1 MKKYVFA
8 STKLLIFVILYL
20 FTNSVNADERIS
32 ILKIVGKVQISSDMK
47 NWVIVKKPQKIE
59 NKTWLKTGKSA
70 SVVLVLP
77 DRTQTKVTRNSKLF
91 LEKKPKKKQSIN
103 LKLGKIWSKT
113 NKIPVK
119 ISLKSPNA
127 VASIRGTEWVSE
139 VKPDGSSTIALLE
152 GKISLVSKTKKKID
166 INSGSVASI
175 DKKGS
180 VSQTKIIST
189 GKYLQFL
196 YNYKIEPYA
205 YIPIDQLDKFK
216 RGIETKEIFLNN
228 FGRGEFF
235 VSRQDLPTEVIKTVE
250 YINNNQMSE
259 LLDFFKN
266 NQVRNDWKSWGRY
279 IEAETLI
286 INGDIDGFKKYSKRL
301 PDDIR
306 KIYIW
311 AKFNLPQGNLKKAK
325 ELLLSI
331 PEENR
336 MSFHNF
342 QLGKIYKVMGSDQE
356 AAKYF
361 KKSNNQAKLWVN
373 PLIEMASIAMLNS
386 NFDYAN
392 DLLEE
397 AKKLPNKSLEYK
409 SIAMQF
415 FTLRNQVEK
424 SEQILSSIP
433 EDKLDFSIMTDAG
446 VVELKK
452 GNPAEAITKIVNA
465 TAIERNYSR
474 AYSFLAVAHFHKG
487 ETKEAIRQL
496 ERSIEFD
503 PLDPMP
509 HIIASA
515 IYSSELKFNKSIVE
529 ANLAKKKSKNTK
541 NLKILE
547 TDQQGTINVG
557 SRFHDVGLPK
567 LAENAGKKIRDVMW
581 SGSYFYDA
589 KLSDSKYI
597 KNSKYLMG
605 YMLDSQ
611 VFGARRDKPDII
623 SRPGDYG
630 YTEFKASGINETK
643 NYSIKRGY
651 NGRTISGD
659 IETSYLVDFGIFGA
673 ERDAYFPSDDTDN
686 SYAGLGFFGLG
697 LRKNYDNNLFLTGNI
712 VPFHTGGTYPVDD
725 LTSRFDIGVS
735 KRTDKATRMIRVGLE
750 KGNSTVEVFAAG
762 GCNGKDKQNTHKI
775 EIGASEI
782 GKLRKGGNYLISIEN
797 GIKRGDMDYTA
808 THPTSGNCTDL
819 PSIGNYSNRQDN
831 VQSVE
836 SDHVITGIV
845 NKKFQGIEGTFKL
858 RVGNYQHDFDQKLV
872 LDGSE
877 QPEFMSNANYY
888 RFRPSIGIEAELLG
902 GNIFLANISDMK
914 MVSSTSFTATDVA
927 SIYPKFEFMNSGGKI
942 EQNSIKYNKNLYEK
956 LTVTFEHDKFEI
968 FNNPIKQ
975 IIREQWNSELLENF
989 TLKNYDNPNLNEV
1002 VESHDDFVAAK
1013 FDVFEVSVERDFFD
1027 GFSMI
1032 LGFGTIDAYELDHPY
1047 FTESSSLGRV
1057 KLMPETFYYSGVTF
1071 PYLGG
1076 IVSGNISKQKNLIST
1091 ERTSDY
1097 NISKYTVNFT
1107 KKFIENN
1114 SLLSINLEGGIE
1126 GTSDHIVGFTYRKTY

>member
-1 MKKYVFA
+1 MNAHTKYLAIFIFLLL
-8 STKLLIFVILYL
+8 SKLTY
-20 FTNSVNADERIS
+20 ADELIS
-32 ILKIVGKVQISSDMK
+32 LIKITGKVQISNDMK
-47 NWVIVKKPQKIE
+47 NWTTIKKPQKIE

-70 SVVLVLP
+70 SVILVLP

-91 LEKKPKKKQSIN
+91 LEKKPKKKQTIN

-139 VKPDGSSTIALLE
+139 VKADGSSTIALLE
-152 GKISLVSKTKKKID
+152 GKISLVSKNNEKVNID
-166 INSGSVASI
+166 SGSVASI
-175 DKKGS
+175 NKQGS
-180 VSQTKIIST
+180 VSQTKIINT

-196 YNYKIEPYA
+196 YNYEIEPYA
-205 YIPIDQLDKFK
+205 YLTEEQLNKFINQSNS
-216 RGIETKEIFLNN
+216 GDLSQNN
-228 FGRGEFF
+228 LGRGEFF
-235 VSRQDLPTEVIKTVE
+235 VSNQELSPEILKIIE
-250 YINNNQMSE
+250 YVNTNKISE
-259 LLDFFKN
+259 LINYIQNKPITEN
-266 NQVRNDWKSWGRY
+266 WKSWQRF
-279 IEAETLI
+279 IKAETLI
-286 INGDIDGFKKYSKRL
+286 LNGNVEDFKKYSKRL
-301 PDDIR
+301 PDDNR

-311 AKFNLPQGNLKKAK
+311 AKFNISQGKLKKAK

-331 PEENR
+331 SPEKR
-336 MSFHNF
+336 MSFHNH
-342 QLGKIYKVMGSDQE
+342 QLGKIYKVMGKNKQ
-356 AAKYF
+356 AF
-361 KKSNNQAKLWVN
+361 KHFEIAHTQAKFWIN
-373 PLIEMASIAMLNS
+373 PLIEMASLAMLDS

-392 DLLEE
+392 TLLTK

-424 SEQILSSIP
+424 SEQILTTIQ
-433 EDKLDFSIMTDAG
+433 EDKLNFSTITDAG
-446 VVELKK
+446 VIELKK
-452 GNPAEAITKIVNA
+452 GNASEAIKKIVDA

-487 ETKEAIRQL
+487 ETKEALRQL

-515 IYSSELKFNKSIVE
+515 IHSSELRFDESIAE
-529 ANLAKKKSKNTK
+529 ANQAKKKSKNTK
-541 NLKILE
+541 NLRILE

-557 SRFHDVGLPK
+557 SRFHDIGLPK
-567 LAENAGKKIRDVMW
+567 LAKSAGKKIRDVMW

-589 KLSDSKYI
+589 KISDSKYV

-630 YTEFKASGINETK
+630 YTEFKADGVNETK
-643 NYSIKRGY
+643 NYSIKRGF

-659 IETSYLVDFGIFGA
+659 IESSYLVDFGVFGA
-673 ERDAYFPSDDTDN
+673 ERDAYFASDDTDI

-735 KRTDKATRMIRVGLE
+735 KRTDKATNMLRLGVE
-750 KGNSTVEVFAAG
+750 KANSTVEILVSG
-762 GCNGKDKQNTHKI
+762 GCDAKDKQNTHKI
-775 EIGASEI
+775 ELGVSEI
-782 GKLRKGGNYLISIEN
+782 GKLPKGGNYLISFEN
-797 GIKRGDMDYTA
+797 GIKRGDMDFTV

-819 PSIGNYSNRQDN
+819 PNQGNYSNRQDN

-836 SDHVITGIV
+836 SDHIITGII
-845 NKKFQGIEGTFKL
+845 NKKLRGIEGTLKV
-858 RVGNYQHDFDQKLV
+858 RYGNYQHDFDQKLI
-872 LDGSE
+872 LDGTPE
-877 QPEFMSNANYY
+877 PEFLSNANYY
-888 RFRPSIGIEAELLG
+888 RLRPSIGIETEILG
-902 GNIFLANISDMK
+902 GNISLANISDMK
-914 MVSSTSFTATDVA
+914 MVSSTSFTATDIA

-942 EQNSIKYNKNLYEK
+942 EQNSIKYNNNFFKNLTLNLE
-956 LTVTFEHDKFEI
+956 FDQFEI

-975 IIREQWNSELLENF
+975 VIREQWNSELLENF
-989 TLKNYDNPNLNEV
+989 TLKNYDNPNLKEV
-1002 VESHDDFVAAK
+1002 VEGHDDFVAAK
-1013 FDVFEVSVERDFFD
+1013 FDMFEISVERDFFD

-1032 LGFGTIDAYELDHPY
+1032 LGFGNIDANELDHPY
-1047 FTESSSLGRV
+1047 YIESSSLGRV
-1057 KLMPETFYYSGVTF
+1057 KLIPETYYYAGITF
-1071 PYLGG
+1071 PYFDG
-1076 IVSGNISKQKNLIST
+1076 IVSGKISKQENLIST
-1091 ERTSDY
+1091 TRTTDY
-1097 NISKYTVNFT
+1097 NTSNYTLNFT
-1107 KKFIENN
+1107 RKFLEKSNLI
-1114 SLLSINLEGGIE
+1114 SLNLEGGIE
-1126 GTSDHIVGFTYRKTY
+1126 GTSDHKVGLTYRKTY

>member
-1 MKKYVFA
+1 MNAHIKYLITFIFF
-8 STKLLIFVILYL
+8 LLSNLSY
-20 FTNSVNADERIS
+20 ADELIS
-32 ILKIVGKVQISSDMK
+32 LIKITGNVQISSDMK
-47 NWVIVKKPQKIE
+47 NWTTVKKPQKIE

-77 DRTQTKVTRNSKLF
+77 DRTQTKITRNSKLF
-91 LEKKPKKKQSIN
+91 LEKKPKKKQTIN

-139 VKPDGSSTIALLE
+139 VKADGSSTIALLE
-152 GKISLVSKTKKKID
+152 GKISLVSNNNKEVS

-175 DKKGS
+175 NKQGV
-180 VSQTKIIST
+180 VSQAKIINT
-189 GKYLQFL
+189 GQYLQFL
-196 YNYKIEPYA
+196 YNYEIEPYA
-205 YIPIDQLDKFK
+205 YLTEDHFNK
-216 RGIETKEIFLNN
+216 FLNQSN
-228 FGRGEFF
+228 SSELLLNSLGRGEFF
-235 VSRQDLPTEVIKTVE
+235 VLKQDLSVE
-250 YINNNQMSE
+250 ILKIIEYVNTNQISE
-259 LLDFFKN
+259 LISYIQKMPITEN
-266 NQVRNDWKSWGRY
+266 WKSWQRF
-279 IEAETLI
+279 IKAETLI
-286 INGDIDGFKKYSKRL
+286 LNGNVEEFKKYSKRL
-301 PDDIR
+301 PDDNR

-311 AKFNLPQGNLKKAK
+311 AKFNISQGELKKA
-325 ELLLSI
+325 EDLLLSI
-331 PEENR
+331 SPEKR
-336 MSFHNF
+336 MSFHNY
-342 QLGKIYKVMGSDQE
+342 QLGKIYKVMGRNKK
-356 AAKYF
+356 AF
-361 KKSNNQAKLWVN
+361 KHFDIAHNQAKLWIN
-373 PLIEMASIAMLNS
+373 PLIEMASLAMLDS

-392 DLLEE
+392 TLLEK

-415 FTLRNQVEK
+415 FTLRNQIEK
-424 SEQILSSIP
+424 SEQILSTIP
-433 EDKLDFSIMTDAG
+433 EDKLNFSTITDAG
-446 VVELKK
+446 VIELKK
-452 GNPAEAITKIVNA
+452 GKPSEAIKKIVDA

-515 IYSSELKFNKSIVE
+515 IYSSELRFNESIAE
-529 ANLAKKKSKNTK
+529 ANLAKKKSKNAK
-541 NLKILE
+541 NLRILE

-567 LAENAGKKIRDVMW
+567 LAENAGKKIRDIMW

-589 KLSDSKYI
+589 KLSESKYI

-630 YTEFKASGINETK
+630 YTEFKADGINETK
-643 NYSIKRGY
+643 NYSIKRGF
-651 NGRTISGD
+651 NGRSISGD
-659 IETSYLVDFGIFGA
+659 VESSYLVDFGVFGA
-673 ERDAYFPSDDTDN
+673 ERDAYLASDDIDK

-697 LRKNYDNNLFLTGNI
+697 IRQNYDNNLFLTGNI

-735 KRTDKATRMIRVGLE
+735 KRTDKATNMLRLGIE
-750 KGNSTVEVFAAG
+750 KGNSTVETLVSG
-762 GCNGKDKQNTHKI
+762 GCDGKDKQNTHKI
-775 EIGASEI
+775 EIGVSEI
-782 GKLRKGGNYLISIEN
+782 GKLPKGGNYLISFEN
-797 GIKRGDMDYTA
+797 GIKRGDMDYTV

-819 PSIGNYSNRQDN
+819 TNQGNYSNRQDN

-836 SDHVITGIV
+836 GDHVITGIF
-845 NKKFQGIEGTFKL
+845 NKKYKGIEGTIKI
-858 RVGNYQHDFDQKLV
+858 RYGNYQHDFDQKLV
-872 LDGSE
+872 LDGTPE
-877 QPEFMSNANYY
+877 PEFLSNANYY
-888 RFRPSIGIEAELLG
+888 RLRPSIGIEAEIFG
-902 GNIFLANISDMK
+902 GNISFANISDMK

-942 EQNSIKYNKNLYEK
+942 EQNSIKYNYDFSNNLTLNLE
-956 LTVTFEHDKFEI
+956 FDQFEI

-989 TLKNYDNPNLNEV
+989 TLKNYDNPNLTKVFEG
-1002 VESHDDFVAAK
+1002 HDDFVAAK
-1013 FDVFEVSVERDFFD
+1013 FDMFEISVERDFFE
-1027 GFSMI
+1027 GFSMV
-1032 LGFGTIDAYELDHPY
+1032 LGFGNIDAYELDHPY
-1047 FTESSSLGRV
+1047 YTESSSLGRV
-1057 KLMPETFYYSGVTF
+1057 KLTPETYYHAGITF

-1076 IVSGNISKQKNLIST
+1076 VVSGKISKQENLISAT
-1091 ERTSDY
+1091 RNSDY
-1097 NISKYTVNFT
+1097 NISNYTLNFT
-1107 KKFIENN
+1107 KKFPENSN
-1114 SLLSINLEGGIE
+1114 LLSINLEGGIE
-1126 GTSDHIVGFTYRKTY
+1126 GSSDHKVGLTYRKTY

>member
-1 MKKYVFA
+1 MNAHTKYLIILIIILF
-8 STKLLIFVILYL
+8 SKLSYAEELISLI
-20 FTNSVNADERIS
+20 
-32 ILKIVGKVQISSDMK
+32 KITGNVQISSDMK
-47 NWVIVKKPQKIE
+47 NWKTVKKPQKIK

-77 DRTQTKVTRNSKLF
+77 DRTQTKITRNSKLF
-91 LEKKPKKKQSIN
+91 LEKKPKKKQTID

-139 VKPDGSSTIALLE
+139 VRADGSSTIALLE
-152 GKISLVSKTKKKID
+152 GKISLVSNNNKEVN

-175 DKKGS
+175 NKQGL
-180 VSQTKIIST
+180 VSQTKIINS

-196 YNYKIEPYA
+196 YNYEIEPYA
-205 YIPIDQLDKFK
+205 YLTEDQLNKF
-216 RGIETKEIFLNN
+216 LSQNN
-228 FGRGEFF
+228 SSELLQNNLGRGEFF
-235 VSRQDLPTEVIKTVE
+235 VSKQDLSPEILKIIDYVNTNKI
-250 YINNNQMSE
+250 SE
-259 LLDFFKN
+259 LISYIQKMPISEN
-266 NQVRNDWKSWGRY
+266 WKSWQRF
-279 IEAETLI
+279 IKAETLI
-286 INGDIDGFKKYSKRL
+286 LNGNVEEFKKYSKRL
-301 PDDIR
+301 PDDNR

-311 AKFNLPQGNLKKAK
+311 AKFNISQGELKKAQD
-325 ELLLSI
+325 LLLSI
-331 PEENR
+331 SPEKR
-336 MSFHNF
+336 MSFHNY
-342 QLGKIYKVMGSDQE
+342 QLGKIYKVIGKNKQ
-356 AAKYF
+356 AFKYF
-361 KKSNNQAKLWVN
+361 DIAHNQAKLWIN
-373 PLIEMASIAMLNS
+373 PLIEMASLAMLDS

-392 DLLEE
+392 TLLEK

-415 FTLRNQVEK
+415 YTLRNQIEK
-424 SEQILSSIP
+424 SEQILTTIQQ
-433 EDKLDFSIMTDAG
+433 DKLNFSTITDAG
-446 VVELKK
+446 VIELKK
-452 GNPAEAITKIVNA
+452 GNPSEAINKLVDA

-487 ETKEAIRQL
+487 ETEEAIRQL

-503 PLDPMP
+503 PLDPLP

-515 IYSSELKFNKSIVE
+515 IYSSELRFNESIAE

-541 NLKILE
+541 NLSILE

-589 KLSDSKYI
+589 KLSESKYI

-630 YTEFKASGINETK
+630 YTEFKADGINETK
-643 NYSIKRGY
+643 NYSIKRGF
-651 NGRTISGD
+651 NGRSISGD
-659 IETSYLVDFGIFGA
+659 IESSYLVDFGVFGA
-673 ERDAYFPSDDTDN
+673 ERDAYLASDDIDK

-697 LRKNYDNNLFLTGNI
+697 IRQNYDNNLFLTGNI

-735 KRTDKATRMIRVGLE
+735 KRTDKATNMLRIGIE
-750 KGNSTVEVFAAG
+750 KANSTVETLVSG
-762 GCNGKDKQNTHKI
+762 GCDGKDKQNTHKI
-775 EIGASEI
+775 EIGVSEI
-782 GKLRKGGNYLISIEN
+782 GKLPKGGNYLISFEN
-797 GIKRGDMDYTA
+797 GIKRGDMDYTV

-819 PSIGNYSNRQDN
+819 TNQGNYSNRQDN

-836 SDHVITGIV
+836 SDHVITGIF
-845 NKKFQGIEGTFKL
+845 NKKYKGIEGTIKI
-858 RVGNYQHDFDQKLV
+858 RYGNYQHDFDQKLV
-872 LDGSE
+872 LDGTPE
-877 QPEFMSNANYY
+877 PEFLSNANYY
-888 RFRPSIGIEAELLG
+888 RLRPSIGIEAEIFG
-902 GNIFLANISDMK
+902 GNISFANISDMK

-942 EQNSIKYNKNLYEK
+942 EQNSFKYNYDFSNNLTLNLE
-956 LTVTFEHDKFEI
+956 FDQFEI

-989 TLKNYDNPNLNEV
+989 TLKNYDNPNLTKVFEG
-1002 VESHDDFVAAK
+1002 HDDFVAAK
-1013 FDVFEVSVERDFFD
+1013 FDMFEISVERDFFE
-1027 GFSMI
+1027 GFSMV
-1032 LGFGTIDAYELDHPY
+1032 LGFGNIDAYELDHPY
-1047 FTESSSLGRV
+1047 YTENSSLGRV
-1057 KLMPETFYYSGVTF
+1057 KLTPETFYYAGITF
-1071 PYLGG
+1071 PYLDGV
-1076 IVSGNISKQKNLIST
+1076 VSGKISKQENLISAT
-1091 ERTSDY
+1091 RNSDY
-1097 NISKYTVNFT
+1097 NTSNYTLNFT
-1107 KKFIENN
+1107 KKFPENSN
-1114 SLLSINLEGGIE
+1114 LLSINLEGGIE
-1126 GTSDHIVGFTYRKTY
+1126 GSSDHKVGLTYRKTY

>member
-1 MKKYVFA
+1 MKKNIFA
-8 STKLLIFVILYL
+8 SIKFIPLILLYL
-20 FTNSVNADERIS
+20 VSNSVNADDRIS
-32 ILKIVGKVQISSDMK
+32 IIKIVGNVQISSDMK
-47 NWVIVKKPQKIE
+47 NWVSVKKPQKIE

-70 SVVLVLP
+70 SVILVLP

-91 LEKKPKKKQSIN
+91 LEKKPQKKQSIN

-152 GKISLVSKTKKKID
+152 GKISLLSKTKNKVD
-166 INSGSVASI
+166 INSGSIASI

-205 YIPIDQLDKFK
+205 YLTQDQFNKFK
-216 RGIETKEIFLNN
+216 RVIDTEEIFLNN
-228 FGRGEFF
+228 FGRGEF
-235 VSRQDLPTEVIKTVE
+235 VATKQDLPPEIIKIVE
-250 YINNNQMSE
+250 YINNNQMTE
-259 LLDFFKN
+259 LLDFFKI
-266 NQVRNDWKSWGRY
+266 NQVRNDWKSWRRFL
-279 IEAETLI
+279 EAETLI

-301 PDDIR
+301 PDDYR

-311 AKFNLPQGNLKKAK
+311 AKFYISQGDLKKAK

-331 PEENR
+331 PAAKR

-342 QLGKIYKVMGSDQE
+342 QLGKLYKVMGLNEE
-356 AAKYF
+356 AAKYLT
-361 KKSNNQAKLWVN
+361 KSKMQAKFWVY
-373 PLIEMASIAMLNS
+373 PLIELASIAMSNS

-392 DLLEE
+392 NLLEE
-397 AKKLPNKSLEYK
+397 AKKIPNKPIEYK

-415 FTLRNQVEK
+415 FTLRNQIER
-424 SEQILSSIP
+424 SENILSSIP
-433 EDKLDFSIMTDAG
+433 KDKLDFSTMTDAG
-446 VVELKK
+446 VIELKK
-452 GNPAEAITKIVNA
+452 GKPSEAIDKIVNA

-503 PLDPMP
+503 ALDPMP

-515 IYSSELKFNKSIVE
+515 IYSSQLNFNKSIAE
-529 ANLAKKKSKNTK
+529 AILAKKKSKNTK
-541 NLKILE
+541 NLRILE

-589 KLSDSKYI
+589 KLTESKYV

-611 VFGARRDKPDII
+611 VFGARRDRPDII
-623 SRPGDYG
+623 SRPGNYG
-630 YTEFKASGINETK
+630 YTELKADGINETK
-643 NYSIKRGY
+643 NYSIKRGV
-651 NGRTISGD
+651 NGRTISGNT
-659 IETSYLVDFGIFGA
+659 ESSYLVDFGVFGA
-673 ERDAYFPSDDTDN
+673 ERDAYFASDDIDK

-697 LRKNYDNNLFLTGNI
+697 IRNNYDNNLFLTGNI

-725 LTSRFDIGVS
+725 LTSRFDIGIS
-735 KRTDKATRMIRVGLE
+735 KRTDKATNMLRLGIE
-750 KGNSTVEVFAAG
+750 KANSTVENLVSG
-762 GCNGKDKQNTHKI
+762 GCDGKDKQNTHKI
-775 EIGASEI
+775 EIGVSEI
-782 GKLRKGGNYLISIEN
+782 GKLSTGGNYLISFEN
-797 GIKRGDMDYTA
+797 GIKRGDMDYTV

-819 PSIGNYSNRQDN
+819 ANQGNYSNRQDN

-836 SDHVITGIV
+836 SDHVITGII
-845 NKKFQGIEGTFKL
+845 NKKFNGIEGTIKI
-858 RVGNYQHDFDQKLV
+858 RYGNYQHDFDQKLV
-872 LDGSE
+872 LDGTPE
-877 QPEFMSNANYY
+877 PEFLSNANYY
-888 RFRPSIGIEAELLG
+888 RLRPSMGIEAEIFG
-902 GNIFLANISDMK
+902 GNISLANISDMK
-914 MVSSTSFTATDVA
+914 MVSSTSFTATDIA

-942 EQNSIKYNKNLYEK
+942 EQNSVKYNRNFYKNFTLNLE
-956 LTVTFEHDKFEI
+956 FDQFEI

-989 TLKNYDNPNLNEV
+989 TLKNYENPNLTRV
-1002 VESHDDFVAAK
+1002 VEGHDDFIAAK
-1013 FDVFEVSVERDFFD
+1013 FDILEISVERDFFD

-1032 LGFGTIDAYELDHPY
+1032 LGFGNIDANEIDHPY
-1047 FTESSSLGRV
+1047 YNENSSLGRV
-1057 KLMPETFYYSGVTF
+1057 NLIPETFYYAGITF
-1071 PYLGG
+1071 PYLDG
-1076 IVSGNISKQKNLIST
+1076 IVSGKISKQENLISAT
-1091 ERTSDY
+1091 RTSDY
-1097 NISKYTVNFT
+1097 NTSNYTLNFT
-1107 KKFIENN
+1107 KKFIENSN
-1114 SLLSINLEGGIE
+1114 LLSINLEGGLE
-1126 GTSDHIVGFTYRKTY
+1126 GKSDHKVGLTYRKTY